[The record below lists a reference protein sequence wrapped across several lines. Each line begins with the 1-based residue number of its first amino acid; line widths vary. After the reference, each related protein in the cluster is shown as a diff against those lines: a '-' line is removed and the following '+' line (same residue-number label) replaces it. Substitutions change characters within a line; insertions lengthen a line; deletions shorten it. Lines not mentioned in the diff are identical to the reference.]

1 MVVYFLA
8 GHFFSN
14 TVKRCQRPFLKGEI
28 RGSLPFSPVRCLR
41 LAETFR
47 CLLEAGSGLEYGSHC
62 GPHGSCWL
70 IRVQASWGSWHSLSL
85 GSCCPLDVIPQTSR
99 LCDQAVVGKSPCK
112 SRKVGHGSI
121 PGLSFTASLAV
132 PIYKQARL

>member
-1 MVVYFLA
+1 MA

-47 CLLEAGSGLEYGSHC
+47 CLLEAGSGLEYRSHC

-85 GSCCPLDVIPQTSR
+85 GPVALWMSFPKQVVSVIRLWSANPPVKVEKSVTAPFLASVSLSVQLPSDSSLPL
-99 LCDQAVVGKSPCK
+99 
-112 SRKVGHGSI
+112 
-121 PGLSFTASLAV
+121 
-132 PIYKQARL
+132 